1 MTRTEDRLQDAL
13 STLASQVRDDRLRPL
28 PAPAPEPGRL
38 PGRHPSRHPG
48 RQAGSAWRA
57 WLIPAAA
64 AASVLLVIAVV
75 VAVTR
80 HAAEPKTQQITGQ
93 VATPSYFV
101 QWVGNGPGSRIE
113 VQSVSTRAV
122 IATVSLPEPPSG
134 DVLDIGAV
142 AAAPDDRT
150 FYAEYTVFSPSL
162 TTRQIWIFSFSLTG
176 SGSVTRQTM
185 VKGGLITNQ
194 PPGLQSWGD
203 LAVSPDGT
211 KLALTA
217 NSTDRALNLSP
228 AYSDKIIVVDLLT
241 GQHTQW
247 QGGLFR
253 TGKQFSISDLSW
265 SADGQSLIFL
275 GQWCDLPGPAA
286 SCSGGSAPGAYRDA
300 QVWSLSVAT
309 RGGALTRGDALTRG
323 HVLLRQSARFPLI
336 AQALGGPGGSDLTVA
351 VPSDRL
357 ANGNW
362 RVLTVED
369 VSATTGAVL
378 HVDYSL
384 SLGAGQSLSPQ
395 QVWLA
400 ADPSGQHLLISYGV
414 DRGFT
419 IGWIGHGALHRL
431 PTTQPYPPD
440 PQDLLPNLA
449 TLIIA
454 W

>member
-1 MTRTEDRLQDAL
+1 MTRTEDRLQDTL
-13 STLASQVRDDRLRPL
+13 SALASQVRDDRLRPL
-28 PAPAPEPGRL
+28 PAPAPDPR
-38 PGRHPSRHPG
+38 RHPTK
-48 RQAGSAWRA
+48 QARSA

-80 HAAEPKTQQITGQ
+80 HATQPRTQQTTSQ
-93 VATPSYFV
+93 VAMPSYFV
-101 QWVGNGPGSRIE
+101 QWVGNGPGARIE

-122 IATVSLPEPPSG
+122 IATVSPPKPPSAAA
-134 DVLDIGAV
+134 LDIGAV

-150 FYAEYTVFSPSL
+150 FYVEYIVIGPNL
-162 TTRQIWIFSFSLTG
+162 TDRQIWIFSFSLTG

-194 PPGLQSWGD
+194 PPGLQSWGN

-217 NSTDRALNLSP
+217 DSTDRALTLSP
-228 AYSDKIIVVDLLT
+228 AYSDKIIVIDLLT
-241 GQHTQW
+241 GQRTQW

-265 SADGQSLIFL
+265 SADGRSLIFL
-275 GQWCDLPGPAA
+275 GQWCDLPGPTA

-309 RGGALTRGDALTRG
+309 GGGSLTRGR
-323 HVLLRQSARFPLI
+323 VLLRQSARFPLI
-336 AQALGGPGGSDLTVA
+336 AQALGGPGGSDLIIA

-362 RVLTVED
+362 RALTVED
-369 VSATTGAVL
+369 VSAATGAVL

-384 SLGAGQSLSPQ
+384 SLGRGQSLSPQ
-395 QVWLA
+395 QVWLT

-414 DRGFT
+414 DGGFT

-440 PQDLLPNLA
+440 IQSFLPNLA